1 MRLITKLTIGLG
13 LASIMAS
20 PLTLAAGAGP
30 LAPLPLAQPFGFT
43 PSIEALATEKAPDDI
58 LKDELELPDIFVEGN
73 VLVYNGKPYPIGD
86 AFTDGEEIPT
96 GPEITDRTGLYGYAA
111 IEGVPG
117 YVLLW
122 YIDGNGKKQY
132 LVTTDDDER
141 LTGPLGFDKM
151 VRNLKEA
158 QDRFVTAVG
167 GGAGF
172 ALTAIAIQLAACG
185 PTAGVGCATAV
196 VTAIVAAIG
205 ATITALGLIIFD
217 LIPAFNNVAK
227 AFRGV
232 DASAP
237 PLTSSLEPQGGTHYG

>member
-1 MRLITKLTIGLG
+1 MNQQRRLITKLTIGLG
-13 LASIMAS
+13 VGSIVAG
-20 PLTLAAGAGP
+20 PLTLAAWAGP

-43 PSIEALATEKAPDDI
+43 PSIEPFATEEAPDD
-58 LKDELELPDIFVEGN
+58 LLENELELPDIFVEGN
-73 VLVYNGKPYPIGD
+73 VLIYDGKPYPIGD

-111 IEGVPG
+111 IEGLPG
-117 YVLLW
+117 HVLLW
-122 YIDGNGKKQY
+122 YLDGRGKRQY
-132 LVTTDDDER
+132 LITTDDDER

-151 VRNLKEA
+151 VTRLKEA
-158 QDRFVTAVG
+158 QDRLATAVG

-172 ALTAIAIQLAACG
+172 ALTAIAIQVAACG

-196 VTAIVAAIG
+196 ATAVVAAIG
-205 ATITALGLIIFD
+205 ATITSVGLIIFD
-217 LIPAFNNVAK
+217 LVPAFNNVAK

-237 PLTSSLEPQGGTHYG
+237 PLTP